1 MSADQMVCQIGEVC
15 ASGKPEF
22 EQSSLGVVLDN
33 LPPPCKPDLD
43 LVDVSLCPI
52 YPIESESREDQ
63 SWTLNLRT
71 PSTSSLTPRYHDVP
85 PGTLLPPDGRSHW
98 LHVMRMN
105 EFCKDVTAYP
115 PKFKHTVLQRRQRD
129 LDATENHIQRKL
141 GSCMAMMASLA

>member
-1 MSADQMVCQIGEVC
+1 MC

-105 EFCKDVTAYP
+105 EFCKDAWFTDC
-115 PKFKHTVLQRRQRD
+115 QRTGGQEAGTSVFFQR
-129 LDATENHIQRKL
+129 LFLA
-141 GSCMAMMASLA
+141 GSRVGSLCAFESI